1 MAALLAA
8 HPSWLSPPVKPLPFT
23 LRLSTHVTG
32 GPEAAVLCRLLGL
45 LPGTR
50 APCSP
55 VLAPLLSPPQ
65 GLCTR
70 CLLHLE
76 SPSSTGPAA
85 SSHLGLG
92 LDAIFSERPSHTEG
106 QTISGL
112 SFNSLP
118 QISHFCIS
126 VFFFLFF
133 LLDLS
138 SLWPVNSLRVGSLS
152 VSFTAVASVLR
163 TVSGMLKESE

>member
-1 MAALLAA
+1 M
-8 HPSWLSPPVKPLPFT
+8 
-23 LRLSTHVTG
+23 TG
-32 GPEAAVLCRLLGL
+32 RPEGAVLCRLLGL
-45 LPGTR
+45 LPGTQ

-55 VLAPLLSPPQ
+55 VLAPLLFPPQ
-65 GLCTR
+65 GLCT
-70 CLLHLE
+70 LHLE
-76 SPSSTGPAA
+76 SLSSTGLAT
-85 SSHLGLG
+85 SSHLCLG

-126 VFFFLFF
+126 VFFFFFF

-138 SLWPVNSLRVGSLS
+138 SLWPVNSLRVGSS
-152 VSFTAVASVLR
+152 STSFTAVASVLR
-163 TVSGMLKESE
+163 TVSEMLKEFERYLNE

>member
-106 QTISGL
+106 QYFPFFTY
-112 SFNSLP
+112 
-118 QISHFCIS
+118 
-126 VFFFLFF
+126 FFFLLSLHSLEYIHFCSHRYHLALSSTSTSWLLLYL
-133 LLDLS
+133 LLDIL
-138 SLWPVNSLRVGSLS
+138 G
-152 VSFTAVASVLR
+152 
-163 TVSGMLKESE
+163 LK